1 MSENRET
8 HMPDAG
14 PAQADKARP
23 QVFTDRLVETQHRV
37 KIDGKVITYTVTA
50 GTMILK
56 EEISGKAPEGE
67 QKEKGAQDF
76 DAPKAAMFFIAYR
89 RTDLNDLSLRP
100 ITFSFNGGP
109 GSSSVWLHL
118 GLLGPRRVW
127 MDAEGFAPPPPYR
140 LVENA
145 FSLLDATDLVF
156 IDPVSTGFSRAI
168 PGEQPEQFHGFKK
181 DIESVG
187 DFIHLY
193 TSRYQRWQSPKF
205 LIGESYGTTRA
216 AGLSGYLQER
226 HGMYLNGVLL
236 ISSVLNFQSHEFDP
250 GNDLPYIL
258 FLPSYTAAA
267 WYHQQL
273 PPDLQQQSLAAVLAE
288 VEQFAAGEYNL
299 ALMKGAALPEQERR
313 SILGQLARYTG
324 LDEAYLE
331 RSNLR
336 VEIFRFCK
344 ESLRYK
350 QRTIGRLDTRFKG
363 VDRDAAGEKFEF
375 DPSYT
380 NIQGAFTA
388 MLNDY
393 VRTELQVETD
403 LPYEILTGRVAP
415 WSYKEYE
422 NKYVDV
428 SETLR
433 KAMSMNPHLKV
444 FIASGYFD
452 LATPYFAT
460 QYMVNHL
467 GLDAELHRNITM
479 RYYDAGHMMY
489 IHQPSL
495 IKLRVDLLE
504 FIQAALPST
513 PLQAAD

>member
-1 MSENRET
+1 MSDNSQTNPPET
-8 HMPDAG
+8 G
-14 PAQADKARP
+14 TFTADKAPIRS
-23 QVFTDRLVETQHRV
+23 FTDQLVETQHQV
-37 KIDGKVITYTVTA
+37 VINGEKISYTVTA

-56 EEISGKAPEGE
+56 EEITTKASGEEPKDAG
-67 QKEKGAQDF
+67 DF
-76 DAPKAAMFFIAYR
+76 DQPKAAIFFVAYR
-89 RTDLNDLSLRP
+89 RTDVDDLSQRP
-100 ITFSFNGGP
+100 LMFSFNGGP

-140 LVENA
+140 LVDND
-145 FSLLDATDLVF
+145 FSLLDTTDLVF
-156 IDPVSTGFSRAI
+156 IDPVSTGFSRAL
-168 PGEQPEQFHGFKK
+168 PGEQPAEYHGFKK

-187 DFIHLY
+187 DFIHLF
-193 TSRYQRWQSPKF
+193 TSRYQRWESPKF

-236 ISSVLNFQSHEFDP
+236 ISSVLNFQTHQFDP
-250 GNDLPYIL
+250 GNDLPYLVI
-258 FLPSYTAAA
+258 LPSYTAAA

-273 PPDLQQQSLAAVLAE
+273 PPDLQEQRLPMVLAE

-299 ALMKGAALPEQERR
+299 ALMKGAALTDQERR
-313 SILGQLARYTG
+313 EILRKLARYTG
-324 LDEAYLE
+324 LDEPYLQ
-331 RSNLR
+331 RSDLR

-344 ESLRYK
+344 ELLRSE

-363 VDRDAAGEKFEF
+363 FDRDAVGENFEF
-375 DPSYT
+375 DPSMT
-380 NIQGAFTA
+380 NIQGAYTA
-388 MLNDY
+388 MLNHY
-393 VRTELQVETD
+393 VRTDLQVQTD
-403 LPYEILTGRVAP
+403 LPYEILTSRVAP

-428 SETLR
+428 TETLR
-433 KAMSMNPHLKV
+433 KAMTMNPYLKV

-460 QYMVNHL
+460 QYSMNHL
-467 GLDAELHRNITM
+467 SLAADLYSNITM

-489 IHQPSL
+489 IHEASL
-495 IKLRVDLLE
+495 AKLREDMLE
-504 FIQAALPST
+504 FIGTALPAVS
-513 PLQAAD
+513 Q

>member
-1 MSENRET
+1 MSNRQKNEAPNN
-8 HMPDAG
+8 HAP
-14 PAQADKARP
+14 QANDTRP
-23 QVFTDRLVETQHRV
+23 KDFTDQLVETRHQV
-37 KIDGKVITYTVTA
+37 AIDGKSISYTVTA

-56 EEISGKAPEGE
+56 EEISRKTEENAQEAG
-67 QKEKGAQDF
+67 QDF
-76 DAPKAAMFFIAYR
+76 DQPKAAIFFVAYR
-89 RTDLNDLSLRP
+89 RTDVDDLSQRP
-100 ITFSFNGGP
+100 IMFSFNGGP

-127 MDAEGFAPPPPYR
+127 LDADGFAPAPPYR

-145 FSLLDATDLVF
+145 HSLLDMTDLVF
-156 IDPVSTGFSRAI
+156 IDPVSTGFSRAV

-193 TSRYQRWQSPKF
+193 TSRYQRWHSPKF

-216 AGLSGYLQER
+216 AGLSGYLQDR
-226 HGMYLNGVLL
+226 HGMFLNGVLL
-236 ISSVLNFQSHEFDP
+236 ISSVLNFQTHGFDP
-250 GNDLPYIL
+250 GNDLPYLTI
-258 FLPSYTAAA
+258 LPSYTAAA

-273 PPDLQQQSLAAVLAE
+273 PPDLQQQKLQNVLAE
-288 VEQFAAGEYNL
+288 AEQFAAGEYNL
-299 ALMKGAALPEQERR
+299 ALMKGAALPDQERR
-313 SILGQLARYTG
+313 DVVQKLARFTG
-324 LDEAYLE
+324 LDAAYLE
-331 RSNLR
+331 RSDLR

-344 ESLRYK
+344 ELLRFQ
-350 QRTIGRLDTRFKG
+350 QRTIGRLDARFKG
-363 VDRDAAGEKFEF
+363 SDRDAVGEKFEF

-380 NIQGAFTA
+380 NIQGPYTA
-388 MLNDY
+388 LLNHY
-393 VRTELQVETD
+393 VRSDLQVQTD

-460 QYMVNHL
+460 QYTVNHL
-467 GLDAELHRNITM
+467 SLEPEQLRNITLC
-479 RYYDAGHMMY
+479 YYEAGHMMY
-489 IHQPSL
+489 IHKPSL
-495 IKLRVDLLE
+495 EKLRADMLE
-504 FIQAALPST
+504 FMESALPSE
-513 PLQAAD
+513 PN